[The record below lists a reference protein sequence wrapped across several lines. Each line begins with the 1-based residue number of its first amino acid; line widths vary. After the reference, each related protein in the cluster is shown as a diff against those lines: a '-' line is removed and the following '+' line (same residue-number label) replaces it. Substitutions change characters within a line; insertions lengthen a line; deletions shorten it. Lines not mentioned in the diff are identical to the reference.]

1 MVNGLSFIQHFST
14 LPEHSKCLIHSVKP
28 ICTFSYR
35 SVFYL
40 THIQNLM
47 DISERNL
54 WLVYAL
60 GYLAC
65 TLGQGSD
72 LVISGWPA
80 LLAELQLHNKI

>member
-1 MVNGLSFIQHFST
+1 
-14 LPEHSKCLIHSVKP
+14 
-28 ICTFSYR
+28 
-35 SVFYL
+35 
-40 THIQNLM
+40 M

-72 LVISGWPA
+72 LVISGQLY
-80 LLAELQLHNKI
+80 LLSYSYTIKSNLIKLHVAC